1 MSYKETGNSPLAPS
15 RDGANIFPM
24 SDTTY
29 ITRSD
34 LDDAFAQFRDETAT
48 LVADVV
54 ADRLREFRGG
64 NGLPPTPH
72 SDSAPTKT
80 LESDAAL
87 ILQGIAALSEVAAL
101 TQSEV
106 GELKTDVAAVKA
118 ELSEVKGDVAALKV
132 EVAEVKIDL
141 VAEMAEVK
149 TELKDEIAEVKTELK
164 DEIAEVKT
172 ELKDE
177 IAEVKTE
184 LKGEMAE
191 LKTELRS
198 EMAELKTELKDE
210 MAELK
215 TELRGEMTELK
226 TELKL
231 ELKLEVTDVK
241 TENRSTREAL
251 EATAELIRNEIA
263 TEHAEL
269 RADMV
274 REVSKVSE
282 NVRELQGA
290 TRTVK
295 WLFSVLA
302 AATLGILTMFH
313 QDLGR
318 RIDGVRAEL
327 HASISEVR
335 TDLSGLRDNMVDV
348 FDRLV
353 RIETMQNDR
362 CSRQPARPRRG

>member
-1 MSYKETGNSPLAPS
+1 MSYKKTRNSPLALS

-106 GELKTDVAAVKA
+106 GELKTDVAAVKTDVAAVKA

-149 TELKDEIAEVKTELK
+149 TDLVAEMAEVKTDLVAEMAEVKTELRA
-164 DEIAEVKT
+164 EMAEVKT
-172 ELKDE
+172 ELRAE
-177 IAEVKTE
+177 MAEVKTE
-184 LKGEMAE
+184 LKGEMAD
-191 LKTELRS
+191 LK
-198 EMAELKTELKDE
+198 A
-210 MAELK
+210 
-215 TELRGEMTELK
+215 
-226 TELKL
+226 
-231 ELKLEVTDVK
+231 ELKLEVADVK

-269 RADMV
+269 RTDMV

-295 WLFSVLA
+295 WLFSLLA

-348 FDRLV
+348 YDRLV
-353 RIETMQNDR
+353 RIETMQNTGAADNPPDLGAD
-362 CSRQPARPRRG
+362 SGD

>member
-64 NGLPPTPH
+64 NGLPPTSH

-87 ILQGIAALSEVAAL
+87 ILQGIATLSEVAAL

-164 DEIAEVKT
+164 GEMAELKT
-172 ELKDE
+172 ELRS
-177 IAEVKTE
+177 
-184 LKGEMAE
+184 EMAE

-231 ELKLEVTDVK
+231 ELKLEVAEVK

-269 RADMV
+269 RTDMV

-302 AATLGILTMFH
+302 AATLGILTMSH

-353 RIETMQNDR
+353 RIETMQNAGAADN
-362 CSRQPARPRRG
+362 PPDLAADNGD